1 MSLPSN
7 GEWHPLWVSN
17 IRYVFQTRNRNF
29 LKEVSGAIKLGD
41 HDAAF
46 LSLCPICCLPR
57 MLMFAKPINVVVTPK
72 FPALTSSLS
81 LDIDTQPSS

>member
-29 LKEVSGAIKLGD
+29 LKEVSEAIKLGVMML
-41 HDAAF
+41 
-46 LSLCPICCLPR
+46 LSFPLCPICCLPR

-81 LDIDTQPSS
+81 LNIDTQSSS

>member
-29 LKEVSGAIKLGD
+29 LKEVSEAIKLGD
-41 HDAAF
+41 HDTAF
-46 LSLCPICCLPR
+46 LS
-57 MLMFAKPINVVVTPK
+57 
-72 FPALTSSLS
+72 SLS
-81 LDIDTQPSS
+81 HMLPSKDAHVCKTY